1 VEKLELRD
9 YFRDYYVK
17 NPIKPPDLLFQ
28 REIGYI
34 PFNGSM
40 VRHRMYNNNI
50 EIERFVKKIV
60 PRHLYY
66 SSAYYRHPEI
76 TRMQEKEWLGAE
88 LIFDL
93 DADHIEGANKMTYA
107 QILDEVK
114 KHTLRLINVLMD
126 DFGFTEDNIHLYF
139 SGGRGYHVHI
149 ESDAVYQLDSDARRE
164 IGDYIRIEGINIDD
178 LKNLDDDFFNYGIL
192 KKLNNYIS
200 EFYENIDENIIKSIL
215 GRNYNNY
222 INYLQKYFN
231 GKKIIDFFTDKSGN
245 KFKIMDS
252 FDAKNKITYNRDIF
266 KYIIENFKKGNLA
279 EIDEPV
285 TTDIHRLIR
294 FPLSLHGKTG
304 LMVKPLKIDYLRDF
318 NPLNEAIPDVFKEKE
333 KIINIKINKFEIAMN
348 NEHFILGNGEHKVP
362 LYVAVFTNAIGV
374 SDFVT

>member
-1 VEKLELRD
+1 MEKLELRD

-333 KIINIKINKFEIAMN
+333 KIINIKINKFEITMN

-362 LYVAVFTNAIGV
+362 
-374 SDFVT
+374 

>member
-1 VEKLELRD
+1 
-9 YFRDYYVK
+9 
-17 NPIKPPDLLFQ
+17 
-28 REIGYI
+28 
-34 PFNGSM
+34 
-40 VRHRMYNNNI
+40 
-50 EIERFVKKIV
+50 
-60 PRHLYY
+60 
-66 SSAYYRHPEI
+66 
-76 TRMQEKEWLGAE
+76 MQEKEWLGAE

-231 GKKIIDFFTDKSGN
+231 GKKLL
-245 KFKIMDS
+245 
-252 FDAKNKITYNRDIF
+252 IF
-266 KYIIENFKKGNLA
+266 Y
-279 EIDEPV
+279 
-285 TTDIHRLIR
+285 R
-294 FPLSLHGKTG
+294 
-304 LMVKPLKIDYLRDF
+304 
-318 NPLNEAIPDVFKEKE
+318 
-333 KIINIKINKFEIAMN
+333 
-348 NEHFILGNGEHKVP
+348 
-362 LYVAVFTNAIGV
+362 
-374 SDFVT
+374 